1 MNDRK
6 KIVYKNIS
14 ITFFAQIAKLILR
27 FVLQKIFIAQ
37 LGDAYLGYNSV
48 FANILEML
56 NMADLGVGIAIT
68 SFLYKPLA
76 EQNYKHINALMYLY
90 KKIYRLIGLFV
101 TIIGGFIALL
111 LPVLIPDADCSN
123 SYLQC
128 LFLINLVGTV
138 STYFLAYKRTL
149 VIARQKSYYTNS
161 IDLIMNLAGTMMQIL
176 FLFTLPN
183 YIIYSII
190 NIAKNI
196 ISNIIISFSCDQ
208 ESTALSKEIDKEIV
222 DEYKKPIMQY
232 VKNVFI
238 SKIGAYIYHGTD
250 NIIISI
256 FAGSLSAGYFS
267 NYTLITTGLYAVLNQ
282 ILASIQA
289 TYGNYVALN
298 TEKEEQF
305 KMTNNYMFVDFM
317 LGNLCLVCCLILFQ
331 PFMRLYLGSKYLLGY
346 STVLLLCVNIFLTIM
361 LVIPSQIFIIY
372 KLYQYDKYIILFS
385 AAANIIISSL
395 LANYIGVNGVLI
407 GTLITSLIY
416 LLSRVSII
424 SNKIFSKS
432 IGIYLKK
439 ILLYLCISAASIC
452 IAWLSTIGIRV
463 VSWISLLCEGIMTG
477 SICILVSTILSCK
490 MEEAKYLLFHILPFS
505 KKIYLLICGAT
516 ILLIGGLQIYL
527 RYAPL
532 P

>member
-1 MNDRK
+1 
-6 KIVYKNIS
+6 
-14 ITFFAQIAKLILR
+14 
-27 FVLQKIFIAQ
+27 
-37 LGDAYLGYNSV
+37 
-48 FANILEML
+48 
-56 NMADLGVGIAIT
+56 
-68 SFLYKPLA
+68 
-76 EQNYKHINALMYLY
+76 
-90 KKIYRLIGLFV
+90 
-101 TIIGGFIALL
+101 
-111 LPVLIPDADCSN
+111 
-123 SYLQC
+123 
-128 LFLINLVGTV
+128 
-138 STYFLAYKRTL
+138 
-149 VIARQKSYYTNS
+149 
-161 IDLIMNLAGTMMQIL
+161 
-176 FLFTLPN
+176 
-183 YIIYSII
+183 
-190 NIAKNI
+190 
-196 ISNIIISFSCDQ
+196 
-208 ESTALSKEIDKEIV
+208 
-222 DEYKKPIMQY
+222 
-232 VKNVFI
+232 
-238 SKIGAYIYHGTD
+238 
-250 NIIISI
+250 
-256 FAGSLSAGYFS
+256 
-267 NYTLITTGLYAVLNQ
+267 
-282 ILASIQA
+282 
-289 TYGNYVALN
+289 
-298 TEKEEQF
+298 
-305 KMTNNYMFVDFM
+305 MFVDFM

-331 PFMRLYLGSKYLLGY
+331 PFMKLYLGSKYLLGY

-505 KKIYLLICGAT
+505 KKIYLLICGAA